1 MRAGAFRSSRSWR
14 SKSAVP
20 AGGALA
26 SCARPFVSHDVS
38 KSWLFAPLMHWTLT
52 DSVGMLGAV
61 LTTVCWLPQA
71 RKIIR
76 ERETRSISLPATAL
90 FTLGIGFWLVYGV
103 ALVDWPLIT
112 SNVVT
117 LALMLVIMAL
127 KLRHG

>member
-1 MRAGAFRSSRSWR
+1 MAAG
-14 SKSAVP
+14 
-20 AGGALA
+20 
-26 SCARPFVSHDVS
+26 
-38 KSWLFAPLMHWTLT
+38 MNWTMI
-52 DSVGMLGAV
+52 DSVGMTGAV

-90 FTLGIGFWLVYGV
+90 FTLGIVFWLIYGV
-103 ALVDWPLIT
+103 ALIDWPLIT